1 MSILHCYMARSD
13 VVRPL
18 LDTRQERLQEKSEQ
32 GLQKIKTRPKKKE
45 NKANKKLKQVTQKIK
60 MRCQVEHPKMWIC
73 RTCRRV
79 HRHTVALW
87 QSSNFSEMRMQI
99 TKRWNPSS
107 SFLHWWMLVRLQVWR
122 ERLILI
128 LTSDGWPR
136 KEESSLHHSR
146 LNSGQIQEI
155 SIYAI
160 ETLREFLVFLVF
172 LVFSA
177 LNSQNSTQRQWICV
191 SFSAQITLGA

>member
-1 MSILHCYMARSD
+1 MYIVTFSGNCLFVCLFVTWLVQFETMSAFCELCQFQPLQTMLDLWHGMIHWDKWHFIMTSLALRHNMSILHCYMARSD

-107 SFLHWWMLVRLQVWR
+107 SFLHWWM
-122 ERLILI
+122 
-128 LTSDGWPR
+128 
-136 KEESSLHHSR
+136 
-146 LNSGQIQEI
+146 
-155 SIYAI
+155 
-160 ETLREFLVFLVF
+160 
-172 LVFSA
+172 
-177 LNSQNSTQRQWICV
+177 
-191 SFSAQITLGA
+191 